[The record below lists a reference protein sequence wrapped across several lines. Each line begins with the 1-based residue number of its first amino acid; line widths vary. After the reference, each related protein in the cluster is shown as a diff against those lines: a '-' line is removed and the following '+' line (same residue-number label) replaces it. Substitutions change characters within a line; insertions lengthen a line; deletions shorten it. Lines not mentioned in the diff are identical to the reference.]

1 MSTPITLASKD
12 PNEAYSYTWTPQAGD
27 TIASGLSIMPTVGT
41 ATLEA
46 TPSPINDNEAARFVL
61 LGGADGEITRLT
73 ARATMASGDIVE
85 QEIRIPIISS
95 GRRCIDLAM
104 AKQHLE
110 YEDDDRDALI
120 QQYIDAAQAW
130 VEDFTGKLLFRRTI
144 PQRFPSNSASLR
156 FHVGPSAEVESLKYL
171 DSDFAE
177 QIIDPADYRV
187 VGDRLYPV
195 TTFPYARHGIEA
207 AVTAGYDGD
216 VPAPLISAQLLLIG
230 HWFANRET
238 VVTGTIAT
246 SLPFGAD
253 ALCAPYRSTLV

>member
-1 MSTPITLASKD
+1 MSIPITLASKD
-12 PNEAYSYTWTPQAGD
+12 PNESYSYTWTPQAGD
-27 TIASGLSIMPTVGT
+27 TIASGLSILPTVGT
-41 ATLEA
+41 ATLDG
-46 TPSPINDNEAARFVL
+46 TPTPIEGDETVRFVL
-61 LGGADGEITRLT
+61 IGGLDGEITRLT

-120 QQYIDAAQAW
+120 QQYIDAASGW
-130 VEDFTGKLLFRRTI
+130 VEDYTGKLLFRRTV
-144 PQRFPSNSASLR
+144 PQRFQSCSSPVRLN
-156 FHVGPSAEVESLKYL
+156 VGPDAEVTSLTYL
-171 DSDFAE
+171 DEDLAE
-177 QIIDPADYRV
+177 QVVDPASYRV
-187 VGDRLYPV
+187 VGGRIYPV
-195 TTFPYARHGIEA
+195 TAFPYARYGIEA

-238 VVTGTIAT
+238 VVTGTIAS
-246 SLPFGAD
+246 SLPFGVE
-253 ALCAPYRSTLV
+253 ALCAPFRSTLV